1 MRRLDELAQNGYC
14 RLPTFLSPA
23 EAAGWLQRLDECR
36 GSFRAVGGKGGLGL
50 PFHMMDGEQAMA
62 RLGDICAQ
70 LQPRL
75 QEAAERVTGK
85 RLEPI
90 RDRRRALRIQRYR
103 GRNEGFRWH
112 FDGSHTTALLT
123 LGNSNRGATEV
134 VPASWTPLL
143 KPLFYALYPLRDVFS
158 LFPHVTLVAEPGELV
173 ILSGRAVLHRGAVGD
188 GPGERVVLLAAFDP
202 AGAKP
207 RPIQDWIARRFNY

>member
-1 MRRLDELAQNGYC
+1 MSHTCVGLPAGHRSRRQRRRGPARAELNSVRRLDELAQNGYC

-75 QEAAERVTGK
+75 QEVAERVTGK
-85 RLEPI
+85 RPEPI
-90 RDRRRALRIQRYR
+90 PDERSERETRLRVLPELPLRCRDRALATAGRVATHTLPPGR
-103 GRNEGFRWH
+103 GEG
-112 FDGSHTTALLT
+112 
-123 LGNSNRGATEV
+123 
-134 VPASWTPLL
+134 
-143 KPLFYALYPLRDVFS
+143 RD
-158 LFPHVTLVAEPGELV
+158 EPELQCHER
-173 ILSGRAVLHRGAVGD
+173 LPD
-188 GPGERVVLLAAFDP
+188 PG
-202 AGAKP
+202 
-207 RPIQDWIARRFNY
+207 